1 MDSRWKKHGYDRDE
15 VLNFRNAFDALKTI
29 LESDFK
35 KKEAVRDYDVPNL
48 ANRQIAVNEYNQVL
62 ADVLKL
68 INLTKD

>member
-1 MDSRWKKHGYDRDE
+1 MDSRWLKRGNTKEE
-15 VLNFRNAFDALKTI
+15 VLAYRNAFDALKEI
-29 LESDFK
+29 LLQDFK
-35 KKEAVRDYDVPNL
+35 KKEAVRDYDVPNW